1 MMKWN
6 RTTSHTDHT
15 NFKNVDRAS
24 EQSLCILVMPIDY
37 FYADSNPLSTMAQG
51 LLIDMDGVI
60 YSGDTLIP
68 GADQFIN
75 RLKKSEIPF
84 MFMTNNSQ
92 RTPLEVVRKLKKLGI
107 EITEKHVYTSAMA
120 TGKFLESQ
128 NPNGTAYVLGEGG
141 LLTSLHDHGITLVD
155 TDPEFVVLG
164 EGRNFTL
171 EMVQR
176 AVDMILAGAKFIATN
191 RDPSPKKKG
200 WNNLGIAATTAMIE
214 EAAGVKAFVIG
225 KPSPVMMRS
234 ARKALSLET
243 AETTVIGD
251 TMDTDIQGGVQM
263 GYKTVLVMSGI
274 TKSEDFKKY
283 AFKPDLIVNSV
294 NDITLPLTWWT

>member
-1 MMKWN
+1 M
-6 RTTSHTDHT
+6 T
-15 NFKNVDRAS
+15 N
-24 EQSLCILVMPIDY
+24 
-37 FYADSNPLSTMAQG
+37 G

-60 YSGDTLIP
+60 YGGDRLIP
-68 GADQFIN
+68 GADDFIKKL
-75 RLKKSEIPF
+75 LKKNIPF

-107 EITEKHVYTSAMA
+107 SVSEKHVYTSAMA
-120 TGKFLESQ
+120 TGQFLASQ
-128 NPNGTAYVLGEGG
+128 EPNGTVYVLGEGG
-141 LLTSLHDHGITLVD
+141 LLTSLHDNGLTMVD
-155 TDPEFVVLG
+155 TDPDFVVLG

-176 AVDMILAGAKFIATN
+176 AVDMILEGAKFITTN

-214 EAAGVKAFVIG
+214 EATGIRAFEVG

-234 ARKALSLET
+234 ARKAMGLQT

-251 TMDTDIQGGVQM
+251 TMSTDIQGGVQM
-263 GYKTVLVMSGI
+263 GYKTILVLSGVA
-274 TKSEDFKKY
+274 TREDLIKF

-294 NDITLPLTWWT
+294 SEIEFPLNWWAGGKESQKETNITPALVP